1 MESKRRGCAMEA
13 FVKGDIV
20 VMPFPFTDL
29 SSTKKRPAL
38 IISTLLGDDLVVC
51 QITGKIKEDSYVI
64 ELKDSEIVG
73 GKLKGDSY
81 IRTNKLFTADKS
93 IIEYKIGSLKRESMV
108 GVKNKI
114 IEIIKN

>member
-1 MESKRRGCAMEA
+1 MEK

-29 SSTKKRPAL
+29 KATKKRPAL
-38 IISTLLGDDLVVC
+38 VVADLIGDDLLVC
-51 QITGKIKEDSYVI
+51 QITGKIKEDSYIV
-64 ELKDSEIVG
+64 ELKDSKIVG

-93 IIEYKIGSLKRESMV
+93 IIGYKVGSLKREKLKEV
-108 GVKNKI
+108 ENKI
-114 IEIIKN
+114 IKIICG

>member
-1 MESKRRGCAMEA
+1 MET

-20 VMPFPFTDL
+20 VIPFPFSDL

-38 IISTLLGDDLVVC
+38 IISTLLGDDLIVC
-51 QITGKIKEDSYVI
+51 QITGKVKEDSCAI
-64 ELKDSEIVG
+64 LLKDSEIVG

-93 IIEYKIGSLKRESMV
+93 IIEYKIGNLKKEKLTEV
-108 GVKNKI
+108 ENKI
-114 IEIIKN
+114 IKIIKS

>member
-1 MESKRRGCAMEA
+1 MEGL
-13 FVKGDIV
+13 VKGDIV

-29 SSTKKRPAL
+29 KATKKRPAIVITPL
-38 IISTLLGDDLVVC
+38 VGDDLIVV

-81 IRTNKLFTADKS
+81 IRTNKIFTADKS
-93 IIEYKIGSLKRESMV
+93 IIEYKVGSLKKEKIV
-108 GVKNKI
+108 EVENKI
-114 IEIIKN
+114 IKIIKG